1 MSFIAEIVISKLKN
15 LFNSK
20 VSNSSMIMD
29 CRIDKTAAVRNRA
42 RLYHVTI
49 GRYSYV
55 SRETLI
61 QHTDIGSFCSVS
73 EKCNIGMPSH
83 PVSMVSTSPVFLKGN
98 NYLKENFAEI
108 EYEDCPKTVIG
119 NDVWIG
125 ANALIKSGVHIG
137 DGAIIAA
144 GAVVVKD
151 VPSYAIVGGV
161 PAKIIKYRFDKG
173 TVKQLL
179 DQQWWNWDEKQLK
192 REGNQFR
199 TWKGFLMRTDRTN
212 FANDKF
218 IGNK

>member
-61 QHTDIGSFCSVS
+61 QHTDIGSFCSIS

-108 EYEDCPKTVIG
+108 EYEHRPKTVIG

-137 DGAIIAA
+137 NGAIIAA

-151 VPSYAIVGGV
+151 VPPYAIVGGV
-161 PAKIIKYRFDKG
+161 PAKIIKYRFDEHLIREIQEIEWWK
-173 TVKQLL
+173 L
-179 DQQWWNWDEKQLK
+179 DFAKLQRIGEKMSNAEL
-192 REGNQFR
+192 F
-199 TWKGFLMRTDRTN
+199 TN
-212 FANDKF
+212 YFH
-218 IGNK
+218 

>member
-61 QHTDIGSFCSVS
+61 QHTDIGSFCSIS

-137 DGAIIAA
+137 NGAIIAA

-151 VPSYAIVGGV
+151 VPPYAIVGGV
-161 PAKIIKYRFDKG
+161 PAKIIKYRFDEHLIREIQEIEWWK
-173 TVKQLL
+173 L
-179 DQQWWNWDEKQLK
+179 DFAKLQRIGEKMSNAEL
-192 REGNQFR
+192 F
-199 TWKGFLMRTDRTN
+199 TN
-212 FANDKF
+212 YFH
-218 IGNK
+218 

>member
-1 MSFIAEIVISKLKN
+1 MSFIAEIVISKFKN

-20 VSNSSMIMD
+20 VSNSSMLMD
-29 CRIDKTAAVRNRA
+29 CKIDKTAAVRNRA
-42 RLYHVTI
+42 RLYHVII

-61 QHTDIGSFCSVS
+61 QHTDIGSFCSIS

-125 ANALIKSGVHIG
+125 ANVLIKSGVHIG

-151 VPSYAIVGGV
+151 VPPYAIVGGV
-161 PAKIIKYRFDKG
+161 PAKIIRYRFDEISIKKIQG
-173 TVKQLL
+173 T
-179 DQQWWNWDEKQLK
+179 QWWNLNAIELQKIGKEISDY
-192 REGNQFR
+192 NIFINDFI
-199 TWKGFLMRTDRTN
+199 KG
-212 FANDKF
+212 
-218 IGNK
+218 

>member
-1 MSFIAEIVISKLKN
+1 MSFIAEIVISKFKN

-20 VSNSSMIMD
+20 VSNSSMLMD
-29 CRIDKTAAVRNRA
+29 CKIDKTAAVRNRA

-61 QHTDIGSFCSVS
+61 QHTDIGSFCSIS

-125 ANALIKSGVHIG
+125 ANVLIKSGVHIG

-144 GAVVVKD
+144 GAVVVKN
-151 VPSYAIVGGV
+151 VPPYAIVGGV
-161 PAKIIKYRFDKG
+161 PAKIIRYRFDEISIKKIQG
-173 TVKQLL
+173 T
-179 DQQWWNWDEKQLK
+179 QWWNLNTIELQKIGKEISDY
-192 REGNQFR
+192 NIFVNHFI
-199 TWKGFLMRTDRTN
+199 KG
-212 FANDKF
+212 
-218 IGNK
+218 